1 MRVAA
6 VVPVKRFA
14 AAKGRLAG
22 AVDEQQRARLARW
35 TATGVVGAFGDIDVY
50 VACDDDDVAE
60 WARELGHAVIWGP
73 GLGLNGAIDDGVAA
87 VADAGYDQVV
97 IAHADLPRPASLATV
112 ARHNTIT
119 LVPDDRR
126 DGTNV
131 MSFPLTDAIM
141 AAYGAWSFERHLAAA
156 QMVGI
161 AVEVRADPD
170 LALDID
176 TPDDLTHPLIR
187 EVLPTW
193 LQTNPANHRSV

>member
-1 MRVAA
+1 VRVAA
-6 VVPVKRFA
+6 LVPVKRFD

-22 AVDEQQRARLARW
+22 AVDEQQRERLARW
-35 TATGVVGAFGDIDVY
+35 TANSVVGAFGDIDVY
-50 VACDDDDVAE
+50 VACDNNDVAE

-97 IAHADLPRPASLATV
+97 IAHADLPRPASLTTV
-112 ARHNTIT
+112 ARRNTIT

-131 MSFPLTDAIM
+131 MSFPLTDTVQ
-141 AAYGAWSFERHLAAA
+141 AAYGAGSFERHLAAA
-156 QMVGI
+156 QLVGI
-161 AVEVRADPD
+161 SVEVRPDPD

-193 LQTNPANHRSV
+193 LRTNQANHRSV

>member
-1 MRVAA
+1 
-6 VVPVKRFA
+6 
-14 AAKGRLAG
+14 
-22 AVDEQQRARLARW
+22 
-35 TATGVVGAFGDIDVY
+35 
-50 VACDDDDVAE
+50 
-60 WARELGHAVIWGP
+60 
-73 GLGLNGAIDDGVAA
+73 
-87 VADAGYDQVV
+87 
-97 IAHADLPRPASLATV
+97 
-112 ARHNTIT
+112 
-119 LVPDDRR
+119 
-126 DGTNV
+126 